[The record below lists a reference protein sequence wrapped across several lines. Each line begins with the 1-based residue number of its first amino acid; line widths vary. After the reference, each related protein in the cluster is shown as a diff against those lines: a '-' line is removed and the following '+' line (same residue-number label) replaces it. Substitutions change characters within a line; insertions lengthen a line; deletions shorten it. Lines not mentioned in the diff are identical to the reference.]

1 MRRWRGLLVPAALL
15 LLWQLGVEASD
26 TMAPPDRVLRA
37 GAAALTD
44 GTLLLATAE
53 TLAVVA
59 AGLALGAGA
68 GLLAGI
74 ALGLVPWAARLF
86 RAPVE
91 VLRPLPSVAL
101 IPLAL
106 LAFGFGPA
114 MGVSIVAF
122 ATFWPTLVLAEAAVR
137 GVDRQ
142 LLDVARALQLGAAA
156 RIGKVVLPAAAPR
169 LLVALRLAV
178 GVALVVAVT
187 VEIAANPQGLGY
199 ALTIAQQSL
208 RPDLMLA
215 CLLWLGL
222 LGWAINRGLVALER
236 GLLARR
242 RLVPPEAA

>member
-15 LLWQLGVEASD
+15 LTWQLGVDASD
-26 TMAPPDRVLRA
+26 TMAPPGHVLHA
-37 GAAALTD
+37 GAAALAN
-44 GTLLLATAE
+44 GTLLRATAQ
-53 TLAVVA
+53 TLAVVV
-59 AGLALGAGA
+59 AGLAVGAGA

-114 MGVSIVAF
+114 MGISIVAF

-142 LLDVARALQLGAAA
+142 LLDVARALQLGAVA

-187 VEIAANPQGLGY
+187 VEIAANPQGLGH

-222 LGWAINRGLVALER
+222 LGWSLNRGLVALER

-242 RLVPPEAA
+242 RLVPPDAA